1 MRKYCKFCQL
11 GVRSISQ
18 HPRIVGLEAET
29 EALQGAHD
37 AGAAE
42 LARQEALWREA
53 EEELNCAQ
61 VTRRG

>member
-1 MRKYCKFCQL
+1 MPRLSRAFPREKNT
-11 GVRSISQ
+11 GA
-18 HPRIVGLEAET
+18 PRIVGLEAET

-61 VTRRG
+61 VSLFFF